1 MFDGTDLSV
10 AFGGNAYD
18 QYQPMQSQQVQSV
31 QMKQSPPPPPPQP
44 EMPQPPPP
52 PELPYNP
59 PSAMFLQQQ
68 NTMLP
73 PPQET
78 FFDRAAQKKTD
89 VLKLFILSL
98 VVLMGISMDKLITH
112 YLTTYIGKAF
122 LTETQEFLIR
132 LSYPVLILLSIW
144 IIKTLA

>member
-18 QYQPMQSQQVQSV
+18 QYQPPQQQHA
-31 QMKQSPPPPPPQP
+31 PPPPPPQP

-68 NTMLP
+68 NTMVP
-73 PPQET
+73 PPQDT

-98 VVLMGISMDKLITH
+98 VVLMGISMDKLISH
-112 YLTTYIGKAF
+112 YLANYVGKAF
-122 LTETQEFLIR
+122 LTETQEFLVR
-132 LSYPVLILLSIW
+132 LSYPVLVLLGIW